1 MLDTAIIG
9 MGRWGQTLV
18 NSVQGKNTF
27 GGAADSDL
35 QASPSG
41 HRAPAG
47 IRFVAGCTGRPE
59 RAADWAARQG
69 IRILPDFAAVL
80 ADPAVRAVAIA
91 SPHGMHAEQVIAAA
105 AAGKHVF
112 VEKPFTMT
120 KASAQAAVA
129 ACRAA
134 GVVLALGH
142 NRRFLPA
149 VAAMKAMLADGR
161 LGTLL
166 HVEGQFSGPGALA
179 YTPGMWRA
187 NRAESPLGGMAG
199 MGIHMIDMFITLAGR
214 IAEVTVQSHARV
226 LANGLD
232 DTTAGLFRFE
242 SGATATFATL
252 ALAPRFWR
260 VGLFGTEAWAV
271 LHGHETLT
279 ICRRD
284 GTPETQAFPE
294 TDIEAAEL
302 AAFAAAVAGGPA
314 YPLPAEEAIHGVAV
328 YEAMIGAAASGSTYR
343 VA

>member
-18 NSVQGKNTF
+18 DSVQGRN
-27 GGAADSDL
+27 D
-35 QASPSG
+35 
-41 HRAPAG
+41 AG

-80 ADPAVRAVAIA
+80 ADPQVKAVAIA
-91 SPHGMHAEQVIAAA
+91 SPHRMHADQVIAAA

-120 KASAQAAVA
+120 KASAEAAVA

-149 VAAMKAMLADGR
+149 VAEMKTMLADGR
-161 LGTLL
+161 IGTLL

-179 YTPGMWRA
+179 YKPGMWRA
-187 NRAESPLGGMAG
+187 NRAESPLGGMGG
-199 MGIHMIDMFITLAGR
+199 MGIHMVDMFIALAGP
-214 IAEVTVQSHARV
+214 ITEVTVRSHAR
-226 LANGLD
+226 AIDNGLD
-232 DTTAGLFRFE
+232 DTTAALFRFA
-242 SGATATFATL
+242 SGATANFATL
-252 ALAPRFWR
+252 AYAPRYWR
-260 VGLFGTEAWAV
+260 VALFGTDGIAE
-271 LHGHETLT
+271 LHGHEHLAFTP
-279 ICRRD
+279 REGEGWVRD
-284 GTPETQAFPE
+284 FPR

-302 AAFAAAVAGGPA
+302 TAFAAAVAGGPA
-314 YPLPAEEAIHGVAV
+314 YPLPVEEAIHGVAV
-328 YEAMIGAAASGSTYR
+328 YEAMIGGAASGSTYR